1 MLFATTDL
9 VQILLVTLG
18 CHIVPVYESQR
29 RRVDAVTQ
37 AAAIRGAIVKDVAQ
51 MTIAVHRAHFDA
63 GHAVSRIRQFSYVE
77 GYDGLGETRPAR
89 P

>member
-29 RRVDAVTQ
+29 RRVDTVTQ

-63 GHAVSRIRQFSYVE
+63 GHAVSRISRQSS
-77 GYDGLGETRPAR
+77 RR
-89 P
+89 